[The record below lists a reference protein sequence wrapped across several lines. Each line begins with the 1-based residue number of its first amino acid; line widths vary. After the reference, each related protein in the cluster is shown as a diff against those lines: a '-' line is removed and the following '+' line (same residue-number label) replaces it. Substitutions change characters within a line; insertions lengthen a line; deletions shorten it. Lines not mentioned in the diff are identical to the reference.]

1 MPRYLSSASEHLR
14 YTCNLCTK
22 YLARNSGNFSSV
34 RTVVDPE
41 NSLPQYFAPTAN
53 LSVCA
58 SVITDGVATKS
69 GVSSSVYP
77 LTTMVMN
84 YLAIVVTEGS
94 ITRWTEDGQ
103 SSLAG
108 SVKNSTCDRISY
120 SALPALHDLSSGSY
134 QSVFSLTPHPLP
146 SCPLWMHLIHLWA

>member
-14 YTCNLCTK
+14 YTCNLSTK

-34 RTVVDPE
+34 RTVVDPQ
-41 NSLPQYFAPTAN
+41 NSLPPYFATTAN
-53 LSVCA
+53 LSACA
-58 SVITDGVATKS
+58 SVIPDGVATKS

-103 SSLAG
+103 SSLVC

-120 SALPALHDLSSGSY
+120 SGLQHYMTCHRDRTNRFFPSHPILSQHVLCGCTRS
-134 QSVFSLTPHPLP
+134 T
-146 SCPLWMHLIHLWA
+146 